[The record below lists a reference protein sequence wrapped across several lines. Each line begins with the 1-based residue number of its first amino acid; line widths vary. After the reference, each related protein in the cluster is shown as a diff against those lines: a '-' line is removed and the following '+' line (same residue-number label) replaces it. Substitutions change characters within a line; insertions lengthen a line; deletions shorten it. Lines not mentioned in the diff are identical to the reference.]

1 VDERYPV
8 GDTDSVAV
16 AVLRHERRDAGY
28 PQWSATI
35 GLRGGEATVSV
46 PGHYPAVLAER
57 VRLAAVRFAEAASA
71 AGEAADARPED
82 GAPPA
87 PWGARLGR
95 DEYLDLT
102 ALVRGDEE
110 TLALSSSARS
120 PVRVTIEVP
129 RAELEPLAALLD
141 AAQEL
146 IETLRQGLGL
156 VPDSLP
162 EAL

>member
-1 VDERYPV
+1 MAGSGGYAARMDERYPV
-8 GDTDSVAV
+8 GETDSAVV

-28 PQWSATI
+28 PQWTATV

-46 PGHYPAVLAER
+46 PGHYPAVLAQR
-57 VRLAAVRFAEAASA
+57 LRLAAERFA
-71 AGEAADARPED
+71 P
-82 GAPPA
+82 
-87 PWGARLGR
+87 GARLGR

-110 TLALSSSARS
+110 TLALSSTSRS

-129 RAELEPLAALLD
+129 RSEIESLAGLLE